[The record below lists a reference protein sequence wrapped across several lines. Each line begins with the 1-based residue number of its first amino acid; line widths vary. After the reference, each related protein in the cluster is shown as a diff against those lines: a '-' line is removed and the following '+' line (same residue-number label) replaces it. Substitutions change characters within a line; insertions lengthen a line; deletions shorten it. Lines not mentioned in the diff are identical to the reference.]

1 MEENV
6 PVRKTRI
13 EKIHNTVS
21 EVILYWNRPRPGEY
35 VAYKEIVLFSIGW
48 AAMRLATNFGIGFG
62 VNNEL
67 TSQTLGMTH
76 IEQLVLSNI
85 VSVLGYF
92 YIPLNAW
99 IVDNF
104 RIKEG
109 KYRKYIKL
117 AMPSMVITL
126 VALWLPYQKIDS
138 VNHYLMIAVLFIV
151 GQLQSFIQNWLVT
164 GVTNMIHVITPN
176 TNERTRI
183 MAISSIIYNMGPTIR
198 SVYLPWMV
206 NVVGGKNNNEAKY
219 TMKYYRATFT
229 PLTLLA
235 PLTLLPYYSTKE
247 RLVIPKSRMSSIS
260 FPNAMRAVA
269 GNKIFWIKS
278 LDGWNDF
285 LENARGDLWGWM
297 VYRANIMSS
306 TAYGIMNTICWNAT
320 LWAMLLSPAFIK
332 KFGKKN
338 IKIFKNIIQIFIVIT
353 IGTAYKSPFVVPL
366 LFITNWIERFI
377 DCGEVI
383 DKSID
388 SDMRDNQQ
396 YLIGERIDGAYGF
409 IGSYVGAIIGFGTQ
423 FFNPWIEKKM
433 GHDGSDYSVL
443 NVYQN
448 YAKYGN
454 KYKNPDNVLYDLMDI
469 KIIISVF
476 GAIVDVIPWFFYDI
490 TETGQKA
497 MVRVNRIRAIIEDR
511 AAQMRD
517 EGIYIEGCEAIALAK
532 KYYGVSPVVLPKE
545 QLTSARHLPTATE
558 NEKNIRA
565 AAIIKAKEAIKD
577 AQTHNEE
584 CEIAGFV
591 CRELGR
597 FSTEFGIKELEL
609 CRLIVSGGS
618 QHFYKLANKV
628 YSLAIKLPEG
638 KTREEKMWRK
648 QEIHNA
654 RSIFKS
660 AKLIPKHYPD
670 GFEECDPRE
679 YEDAHN
685 LPSDTRSE
693 RRLRK
698 KAMRTANKKMNIYGQ
713 ITYPFLA
720 AKRTTQLYEG
730 YQDIYSVTLEYD
742 EVKAKIKSREDEEK
756 LKYEALAQLQKT
768 DKESRIAEKRIK
780 RGKK

>member
-1 MEENV
+1 MEESV
-6 PVRKTRI
+6 SVRKTRK
-13 EKIHNTVS
+13 EKIHDIIS

-35 VAYKEIVLFSIGW
+35 VAYKEIVLLSIGW
-48 AAMRLATNFGIGFG
+48 AAMRLTTNFSIGFG

-76 IEQLVLSNI
+76 IEQLVISNI
-85 VSVLGYF
+85 VSILGYF

-117 AMPSMVITL
+117 AVPSMVLTL
-126 VALWLPYQKIDS
+126 IALWLPYQQIDKAS
-138 VNHYLMIAVLFIV
+138 HGLMIAVLFIV
-151 GQLQSFIQNWLVT
+151 GQIQSFIQSWFVT

-235 PLTLLPYYSTKE
+235 PLALLSYYSTKE
-247 RLVIPKSRMSSIS
+247 RLVVPKSRMSKIS

-278 LDGWNDF
+278 IDSWNDF
-285 LENARGDLWGWM
+285 LESARGDLWGWM

-306 TAYGIMNTICWNAT
+306 TTYGIMNTICWNAT
-320 LWAMLLSPAFIK
+320 LWAMLLSPTFVK
-332 KFGKKN
+332 KFGKRN
-338 IKIFKNIIQIFIVIT
+338 IKIFKNIMQIFIIIT
-353 IGTAYKSPFVVPL
+353 IGTAYKSAFVVPI
-366 LFITNWIERFI
+366 LFFTNWIERFI

-383 DKSID
+383 DKAIE

-409 IGSYVGAIIGFGTQ
+409 IGSYVGSIIGFGTQ
-423 FFNPWIEKKM
+423 FFNPWIERKM

-443 NVYQN
+443 NIYQN

-454 KYKNPDNVLYDLMDI
+454 KYENPDSVLYNLMDI
-469 KIIISVF
+469 KIIISVI
-476 GAIVDVIPWFFYDI
+476 GAVLDVIPWFFYDI

-497 MVRVNRIRAIIEDR
+497 MVRVNRIRAVVEDR
-511 AAQMRD
+511 AAGMQD
-517 EGIYIEGCEAIALAK
+517 DDTYIEGCEAIALAK
-532 KYYGVSPVVLPKE
+532 KHCEASPVVIPKAE
-545 QLTSARHLPTATE
+545 LKAAKYLPTATE
-558 NEKNIRA
+558 NDKNIRA
-565 AAIIKAKEAIKD
+565 AAIISAKQAIKD
-577 AQTHNEE
+577 AQTYNEE
-584 CEIAGFV
+584 CEISEFV
-591 CRELGR
+591 CRELSR

-609 CRLIVSGGS
+609 CSLIVSGGS
-618 QHFYKLANKV
+618 QHFYKLAYEA
-628 YSLAIKLPEG
+628 YSLAVKLPQG

-654 RSIFKS
+654 RSLFKS
-660 AKLIPKHYPD
+660 AKLIPKHYPN
-670 GFEECDPRE
+670 GFEECDPHE
-679 YEDAHN
+679 YEDACN
-685 LPSDTRSE
+685 LPSDTSAQRRIRRKAVRS
-693 RRLRK
+693 
-698 KAMRTANKKMNIYGQ
+698 ANRKMNIYGQ
-713 ITYPFLA
+713 ITFPYLA
-720 AKRTTQLYEG
+720 AQRIVNLHES
-730 YQDIYSVTLEYD
+730 YQNIDSITEDYD
-742 EVKAKIKSREDEEK
+742 NVKAKIEAHNEEENAK
-756 LKYEALAQLQKT
+756 HAALAQLQKI
-768 DKESRIAEKRIK
+768 DKESKMAEKKIK
-780 RGKK
+780 AGKK

>member
-6 PVRKTRI
+6 PARETRT
-13 EKIHNTVS
+13 EKIRNTLS
-21 EVILYWNRPRPGEY
+21 EVILYWRRPRPGEY
-35 VAYKEIVLFSIGW
+35 VSYREIVLFSVGW
-48 AAMRLATNFGIGFG
+48 AAMRLATNFVVGFG

-76 IEQLVLSNI
+76 IEQLVMSNI
-85 VSVLGYF
+85 VGILGYF

-117 AMPSMVITL
+117 AVPSMVITL
-126 VALWLPYQKIDS
+126 VALWLPYQQIDKVS
-138 VNHYLMIAVLFIV
+138 HTLMIAVLFLI
-151 GQLQSFIQNWLVT
+151 GQLQSFVQNWFVT

-176 TNERTRI
+176 TIERTRI

-198 SVYLPWMV
+198 SLYLPWMV

-235 PLTLLPYYSTKE
+235 PLVLLSYYSTQE
-247 RLVIPKSRMSSIS
+247 RLIIPKSRMSSIS

-278 LDGWNDF
+278 MDGWNDF

-306 TAYGIMNTICWNAT
+306 TTYGIMNTICWNAT
-320 LWAMLLSPAFIK
+320 LWAMLSSPAFIK

-338 IKIFKNIIQIFIVIT
+338 IKIFKNIMQIFIVIT
-353 IGTAYKSPFVVPL
+353 IGTSYKSPFVVPL

-383 DKSID
+383 DKAID
-388 SDMRDNQQ
+388 ADMRDNQQ
-396 YLIGERIDGAYGF
+396 YLIGERIDGAYGL
-409 IGSYVGAIIGFGTQ
+409 IGSYMGAVIGFGTQ

-448 YAKYGN
+448 YAKYGS
-454 KYKNPDNVLYDLMDI
+454 KYKNPDCVLYDLMDV
-469 KIIISVF
+469 KIVISVI
-476 GAIVDVIPWFFYDI
+476 GTIVDVIPWFFYDI

-497 MVRVNRIRAIIEDR
+497 MVRVNRIRAVVEDR
-511 AAQMRD
+511 AVRMQDDA
-517 EGIYIEGCEAIALAK
+517 IYIEGCEALALARR
-532 KYYGVSPVVLPKE
+532 YENAVVVQIPKQAVREAKALP
-545 QLTSARHLPTATE
+545 ANTE
-558 NEKNIRA
+558 EEKNIRA
-565 AAIIKAKEAIKD
+565 AAVKKAKQAVRD

-584 CEIAGFV
+584 REIAHFV
-591 CRELGR
+591 VRELTR
-597 FSTEFGIKELEL
+597 FGTEFGQKELQL

-618 QHFYKLANKV
+618 QRFYETAGEAFALA
-628 YSLAIKLPEG
+628 ARLPEG

-648 QEIHNA
+648 QDVRNA
-654 RSIFKS
+654 RSLFRS

-679 YEDAHN
+679 YENAFN
-685 LPSDTRSE
+685 LPGDTWPE
-693 RRLRK
+693 RRVRK
-698 KAMRTANKKMNIYGQ
+698 RAMRKANRKMNIYGQ
-713 ITYPFLA
+713 IAYPYLA
-720 AKRTTQLYEG
+720 AQRIVELYDG
-730 YQDIYSVTLEYD
+730 YRDIDSITADYD
-742 EVKAKIKSREDEEK
+742 KVKAKIKAREDEENARR
-756 LKYEALAQLQKT
+756 EALANIQKT
-768 DKESRIAEKRIK
+768 DKETRLAEKRIR
-780 RGKK
+780 RGK

>member
-1 MEENV
+1 MEEIV
-6 PVRKTRI
+6 SVRKTRI
-13 EKIHNTVS
+13 EKIKNLIS

-35 VAYKEIVLFSIGW
+35 VSYKEIVLLSIGW

-104 RIKEG
+104 RVKEG

-117 AMPSMVITL
+117 AVPSMVITL
-126 VALWLPYQKIDS
+126 AALWLPYQQIDR
-138 VNHYLMIAVLFIV
+138 VNHKLMIAVLFIV
-151 GQLQSFIQNWLVT
+151 GQLQSFIQNWFVT

-219 TMKYYRATFT
+219 TMRYYRATFT

-235 PLTLLPYYSTKE
+235 PLALLSYYSTKE

-320 LWAMLLSPAFIK
+320 LWAMLLSPAFVK

-338 IKIFKNIIQIFIVIT
+338 IKIFKNIMQIFIVIT

-383 DKSID
+383 DKAIE

-409 IGSYVGAIIGFGTQ
+409 IGSYVGSIIGFGTQ
-423 FFNPWIEKKM
+423 FFNPWIERKM

-448 YAKYGN
+448 YAKYEN
-454 KYKNPDNVLYDLMDI
+454 KYKNPDSVLYDLMDI
-469 KIIISVF
+469 KIIISVI
-476 GAIVDVIPWFFYDI
+476 GAVVDVIPWFFYDI

-497 MVRVNRIRAIIEDR
+497 MVRVNRIRAVVEDR
-511 AAQMRD
+511 AAHLQD
-517 EGIYIEGCEAIALAK
+517 DDIYIEGCEAIALAK
-532 KYYGVSPVVLPKE
+532 KYYGASAIEIPKAE
-545 QLTSARHLPTATE
+545 LKSARLLPTATE
-558 NEKNIRA
+558 NDKNIRA
-565 AAIIKAKEAIKD
+565 AAVIKSKQAIKD

-584 CEIAGFV
+584 CEIADFV
-591 CRELGR
+591 CRELSR
-597 FSTEFGIKELEL
+597 FSTEFGKKELEL
-609 CRLIVSGGS
+609 CRLIVLGGS
-618 QHFYKLANKV
+618 QHFYKSAYETYLLATR
-628 YSLAIKLPEG
+628 LPQG

-654 RSIFKS
+654 RSLFKS
-660 AKLIPKHYPD
+660 AKLIPKRYPN
-670 GFEECDPRE
+670 GFEECDPHE
-679 YEDAHN
+679 YENAFN
-685 LPSDTRSE
+685 LPSDTGA
-693 RRLRK
+693 RRRARRK
-698 KAMRTANKKMNIYGQ
+698 SMRKANRKMNIYGQ

-720 AKRTTQLYEG
+720 ARRIVELYEG
-730 YQDIYSVTLEYD
+730 YQDIDSITSDYD
-742 EVKAKIKSREDEEK
+742 DVKAKIEAHNDEENA
-756 LKYEALAQLQKT
+756 KYAALAQLQKI
-768 DKESRIAEKRIK
+768 DKESRMAEKRIK
-780 RGKK
+780 AGKE